1 MANTKS
7 AEKRNRQAQKR
18 RARNQAVKTQVR
30 GSIKEVRDAI
40 AKDPAKAAELVRD
53 AERTLAKAAPVHPHR
68 QHPEIDARDVAHV
81 SHRHAHRPRRRSHTS
96 RR

>member
-40 AKDPAKAAELVRD
+40 AKDPAKAAEIVRN
-53 AERTLAKAAPVHPHR
+53 AERAIAKAASKGVLH
-68 QHPEIDARDVAHV
+68 ARNA
-81 SHRHAHRPRRRSHTS
+81 S
-96 RR
+96 RRIGRLHKAVASATKK

>member
-53 AERTLAKAAPVHPHR
+53 AERTLAKAASKGVLH
-68 QHPEIDARDVAHV
+68 ARNV
-81 SHRHAHRPRRRSHTS
+81 S
-96 RR
+96 RRIGRLHKAVAAATKKK